1 MARLR
6 AVPPGRA
13 GRIWLQRRLGL
24 AGQAASRL
32 EQKLRILR
40 TEQAHAALL
49 LEHTRGPWEEQC
61 REAETWLLRAALLGG
76 QATLRPA
83 PGAPLAELSV
93 VWTTSMGT
101 TYPAE
106 ATCTP
111 PEPDPGTAPVSS
123 AAVIA
128 ATAAYRRAL
137 DAAVRHAVAVWAAR
151 AIETELATT
160 RQRLRGVQDRWI
172 PRLDAALREMQVAL
186 DEADQAEGVR
196 LRWAARR
203 QGRDVP

>member
-24 AGQAASRL
+24 ARQAASRL
-32 EQKLRILR
+32 DQKLRILR
-40 TEQAHAALL
+40 TERVRAALL
-49 LEHTRGPWEEQC
+49 VEHTRGPWEEEC

-76 QATLRPA
+76 QATLRPL

-106 ATCTP
+106 ATCTT
-111 PEPDPGTAPVSS
+111 PEPDPRTGFVSS

-137 DAAVRHAVAVWAAR
+137 DAAIRHAVAVWAAR

-172 PRLDAALREMQVAL
+172 PRLDTALREMQLAL

>member
-24 AGQAASRL
+24 ARQAASRL
-32 EQKLRILR
+32 DQKLRILR

-49 LEHTRGPWEEQC
+49 LERTRGPWEEQC

-76 QATLRPA
+76 QATLRP
-83 PGAPLAELSV
+83 PPCAPLAELSV

-106 ATCTP
+106 ATCTT

-160 RQRLRGVQDRWI
+160 RQRLLGVQDRGI
-172 PRLDAALREMQVAL
+172 PRLDAALSERQLAL

>member
-1 MARLR
+1 MAGLR
-6 AVPPGRA
+6 GIPPGRA

-24 AGQAASRL
+24 ARHAAARL
-32 EQKLRILR
+32 DQKLRILR

-49 LEHTRGPWEEQC
+49 LERTRRPWEEQC

-76 QATLRPA
+76 QAALRPP
-83 PGAPLAELSV
+83 PGAPLAELTV

-106 ATCTP
+106 AACTM
-111 PEPDPGTAPVSS
+111 PESDPHTAPASS

-151 AIETELATT
+151 AIEAELATT

-172 PRLDAALREMQVAL
+172 PRLDAALTEMQLAL

-203 QGRDVP
+203 QGRDVL